1 MTAEEREKL
10 RKEAEARAKKYGIA
24 FKEGKGHLTPP
35 KGYPEDPDQYG
46 DPVNYAYPIDRE
58 HIRAAIVY
66 FNHEGQREAGGYTP
80 EEWAIIGKRNAAAA
94 TKLLGAKYEYKNG
107 KVVRVEPA
115 GEIYAVQAT
124 ISGEMRVEDVPLAP
138 WANLEALKAGDPEPM
153 EVVAEIPAGRSKRGW
168 NYRPEALQAIVGEV
182 MSQGLP
188 GFLGHQKPEEV
199 DHAFP
204 TPVTHWVG
212 ALWKDG
218 KAYFRGV
225 VDKAASDL
233 KRWIKANVVRTVS
246 IFGVPKL
253 QQVAGETQVVDY
265 KPLSI
270 DWTPLGRAGMPTA
283 VVATGEMDEIA
294 GELDGSHEELRE
306 ALRTAAKALFG
317 DGPGSYT
324 WVRKVFDSYVIVEHE
339 KDGLSK
345 LYSIPYGVVDGEV
358 KLGEKTEVVEKKTYE
373 PVGEIY
379 GGEGNMGWK
388 ELVKQL
394 RAMLA
399 SGDVTLGQ
407 VVGEMGISADA
418 LAREMDDLKAAMEA
432 TDTLKKIKETLGVTG
447 EMDVLDVAK
456 KAKEAIE
463 TQAKAE
469 HTKLVSDAVAEKVS
483 GEMAQGLIIKM
494 LDVPED
500 ATKEKIAGEIDTL
513 LADETV
519 KAVIG
524 KLYTDNPPVIGGS
537 GGKGNEATT
546 LRVKRQTI

>member
-1 MTAEEREKL
+1 VTSEEREKL

-35 KGYPEDPDQYG
+35 EGYPDDPEQYG
-46 DPVNYAYPIDRE
+46 DPVNYAYPIDKD
-58 HIRAAIVY
+58 HIRAAVAY

-80 EEWAIIGKRNAAAA
+80 EEWAIIGKRIAAAA
-94 TKLLGAKYEYKNG
+94 SRLLGGKYEYKNG

-115 GEIYAVQAT
+115 GEIYAVQAV

-153 EVVAEIPAGRSKRGW
+153 EVVVEIPAGKSKRGW

-225 VDKAASDL
+225 IDKAASDL

-253 QQVAGETQVVDY
+253 QQVAGETHVVDY

-283 VVATGEMDEIA
+283 VVAIGEMDEII
-294 GELDGSHEELRE
+294 GG
-306 ALRTAAKALFG
+306 G
-317 DGPGSYT
+317 
-324 WVRKVFDSYVIVEHE
+324 RKEM
-339 KDGLSK
+339 
-345 LYSIPYGVVDGEV
+345 
-358 KLGEKTEVVEKKTYE
+358 
-373 PVGEIY
+373 
-379 GGEGNMGWK
+379 NWK
-388 ELVKQL
+388 ELVAQL
-394 RAMLA
+394 KTMLA
-399 SGDVTLGQ
+399 NKEVTLGQ
-407 VVGEMGISADA
+407 VVGEMGWKAQEIAGEIDA
-418 LAREMDDLKAAMEA
+418 NWLKEVTGAVEILGKVREV
-432 TDTLKKIKETLGVTG
+432 LGVTG
-447 EMDVLDVAK
+447 EMDIVKVAGEARKALDE
-456 KAKEAIE
+456 KAM
-463 TQAKAE
+463 AE
-469 HTKLVSDAVAEKVS
+469 REKLINEVIKEKVA
-483 GEMAQGLIIKM
+483 GEIAQALVRRM
-494 LDVPED
+494 LQVPEG
-500 ATKEKIAGEIDTL
+500 ATREQIAGEIDKL
-513 LADETV
+513 MADETV
-519 KAVIG
+519 KAAIG
-524 KLYTDNPPVIGGS
+524 KFHVDKPPVIGG
-537 GGKGNEATT
+537 GKETT
-546 LRVKRQTI
+546 SLRVKRQAI